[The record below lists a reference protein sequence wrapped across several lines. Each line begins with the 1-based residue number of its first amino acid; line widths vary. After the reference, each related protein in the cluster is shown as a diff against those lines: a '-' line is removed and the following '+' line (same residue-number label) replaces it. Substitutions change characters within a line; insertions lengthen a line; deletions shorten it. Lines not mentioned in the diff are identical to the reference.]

1 MRAAIV
7 GTGYVGLVS
16 GACLAELGHE
26 ILCLD
31 HDAGK
36 IARLIKGEIPIY
48 EPGLEQIC
56 ARNVAAGRL
65 RFGTDLAQAA
75 EAELILLAVG
85 TPPHPDTGEADLRPL
100 YAAAEAAARHLAPG
114 AVLVVKSTVPVGTNR
129 ALAAHLRALRPEAR
143 IEVASNP
150 EFLREGAAVTD
161 FLHPDRVVAGAESAA
176 AHGLLAAL
184 YAPLTARGVPL
195 LATGLETAELIKYAA
210 NAFLALKIAYAN
222 EIADLCEAV
231 GADVEAVTRGM
242 GQDARIG
249 ARHLKPGPGY
259 GGSCFPKDTLALSLS
274 ARAAGAPATLVEAA
288 ILANDLRKAA
298 MAEKIRLACGG
309 ELKGRT
315 LAVLGLA
322 FKAGT
327 DDMRESPSLAIL
339 PRLQAMGAR
348 IRAYDPAAM
357 EAAAPLLP
365 GVEMAASARA
375 ALAGADGAVVTT
387 EWPEFA
393 ALGLREIARLL
404 KTPILVDL
412 RNIFAPEEAASA
424 GLAYSSI
431 GRPPAGEPVRME
443 ALWRA
448 DAAEESRAAGR
459 LPEPQAAPSP
469 RAAGATG

>member
-195 LATGLETAELIKYAA
+195 LATGLETAASASNAA
-210 NAFLALKIAYAN
+210 SPTGLGSAPAPAAGITPAGGAGW
-222 EIADLCEAV
+222 AGAV
-231 GADVEAVTRGM
+231 PASDTTAPTGRGSW
-242 GQDARIG
+242 AAPAASRS
-249 ARHLKPGPGY
+249 HL
-259 GGSCFPKDTLALSLS
+259 
-274 ARAAGAPATLVEAA
+274 ARAAAS
-288 ILANDLRKAA
+288 LRP
-298 MAEKIRLACGG
+298 MARS
-309 ELKGRT
+309 T
-315 LAVLGLA
+315 
-322 FKAGT
+322 
-327 DDMRESPSLAIL
+327 
-339 PRLQAMGAR
+339 
-348 IRAYDPAAM
+348 
-357 EAAAPLLP
+357 
-365 GVEMAASARA
+365 SA
-375 ALAGADGAVVTT
+375 
-387 EWPEFA
+387 W
-393 ALGLREIARLL
+393 LR
-404 KTPILVDL
+404 
-412 RNIFAPEEAASA
+412 
-424 GLAYSSI
+424 
-431 GRPPAGEPVRME
+431 
-443 ALWRA
+443 
-448 DAAEESRAAGR
+448 
-459 LPEPQAAPSP
+459 
-469 RAAGATG
+469 